1 MAKKV
6 RKTKKNRK
14 PNVFV
19 QDPSTTPTET
29 KQIDSI
35 TNEQPSLSLK
45 KSPSNPTVTNEFSYG
60 ELIKMGYITSSI
72 FVILIILTFIL
83 G

>member
-6 RKTKKNRK
+6 RKNKKNRK

-29 KQIDSI
+29 KKIDSI
-35 TNEQPSLSLK
+35 TNEETSIN
-45 KSPSNPTVTNEFSYG
+45 KSQSSPPVANEFSYG

>member
-19 QDPSTTPTET
+19 QAPSTTPTET

>member
-6 RKTKKNRK
+6 RKNKKNRK

-19 QDPSTTPTET
+19 QDTSITVTET

-35 TNEQPSLSLK
+35 KSEQPSLKISQR
-45 KSPSNPTVTNEFSYG
+45 NPTVTNEFSYG

>member
-6 RKTKKNRK
+6 RKNKKNRK

-29 KQIDSI
+29 KKIDSI
-35 TNEQPSLSLK
+35 TNEQTSINKSQSSPTALSYTHLTL
-45 KSPSNPTVTNEFSYG
+45 PTICSV
-60 ELIKMGYITSSI
+60 
-72 FVILIILTFIL
+72 
-83 G
+83 

>member
-6 RKTKKNRK
+6 RKNKKNRK

-35 TNEQPSLSLK
+35 TNQQPSLK
-45 KSPSNPTVTNEFSYG
+45 KSQSQSNSTVTNEFSYG

>member
-1 MAKKV
+1 ME
-6 RKTKKNRK
+6 RDTH
-14 PNVFV
+14 
-19 QDPSTTPTET
+19 
-29 KQIDSI
+29 QII
-35 TNEQPSLSLK
+35 VILVGINHQ
-45 KSPSNPTVTNEFSYG
+45 KSQSQSNSTVTNEFSYG

>member
-6 RKTKKNRK
+6 RKNKKNRK
-14 PNVFV
+14 SNVFV
-19 QDPSTTPTET
+19 QDPSTTVTEI

-35 TNEQPSLSLK
+35 TNEQPTVA
-45 KSPSNPTVTNEFSYG
+45 KSQSNPTVTNAFSYG
-60 ELIKMGYITSSI
+60 ELIKMGYITSGI

>member
-6 RKTKKNRK
+6 RKNKKNRK

-19 QDPSTTPTET
+19 QDPSTTPKKT
-29 KQIDSI
+29 KKIDPI
-35 TNEQPSLSLK
+35 TNEQTSLN
-45 KSPSNPTVTNEFSYG
+45 KSQSNSTVTNEFSYG

-72 FVILIILTFIL
+72 FVILIILTFLL

>member
-19 QDPSTTPTET
+19 QDTSTTPTET
-29 KQIDSI
+29 KKIDSI
-35 TNEQPSLSLK
+35 TNEQTSIN
-45 KSPSNPTVTNEFSYG
+45 KSQSSPTVANEFSYG

>member
-35 TNEQPSLSLK
+35 TNEQPSLSFK
-45 KSPSNPTVTNEFSYG
+45 KSPRNPTVTNEFSYG

>member
-6 RKTKKNRK
+6 RKNKKNRK

-19 QDPSTTPTET
+19 QDPSTTVTDI

-35 TNEQPSLSLK
+35 TSEQPSVTK
-45 KSPSNPTVTNEFSYG
+45 KSQRNPIVTNAFSYG
-60 ELIKMGYITSSI
+60 ELIKMGYITSAI

>member
-6 RKTKKNRK
+6 RKNKKNRK

-35 TNEQPSLSLK
+35 TNEQPSLSFK

>member
-1 MAKKV
+1 MVKKV
-6 RKTKKNRK
+6 RKHKKNRK

-19 QDPSTTPTET
+19 QDPSSTVTEI

-35 TNEQPSLSLK
+35 TREQPSLK
-45 KSPSNPTVTNEFSYG
+45 KTQSNPAVTNEFSYG

-72 FVILIILTFIL
+72 FVLLIILTFIL

>member
-6 RKTKKNRK
+6 RKNKKNRK

-19 QDPSTTPTET
+19 QDPSTTVTEI

-35 TNEQPSLSLK
+35 TSEH
-45 KSPSNPTVTNEFSYG
+45 PTVTKNSQSNTIITNAFSYG

-72 FVILIILTFIL
+72 FVILIVLTFVL

>member
-83 G
+83 V

>member
-6 RKTKKNRK
+6 RK
-14 PNVFV
+14 
-19 QDPSTTPTET
+19 DPSTTPTET

>member
-72 FVILIILTFIL
+72 FVTLIILTFIL